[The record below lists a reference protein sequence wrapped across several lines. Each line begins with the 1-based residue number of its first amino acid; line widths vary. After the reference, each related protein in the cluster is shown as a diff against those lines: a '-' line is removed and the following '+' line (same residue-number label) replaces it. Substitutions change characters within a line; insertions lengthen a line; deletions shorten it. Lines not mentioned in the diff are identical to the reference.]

1 MKRFHLA
8 RGAPA
13 EETLPP
19 DVVELL
25 RRVREMTPHADLD
38 LIRQAYLFAQEAHA
52 GQTRASGEPYVSHS
66 VAVASVLMGLR
77 LDTPTIAA
85 ALLHD
90 VPEDTPRTMDEIRDQ
105 FGPEIAGL
113 VDGVTKLGRIEWKS
127 REERQAENLR
137 KMFLAMA
144 SDIRIILI
152 KLADRV
158 HNMRTIEYLPDWK
171 QKRTAQETLEIYAP
185 LTERLGIGSIKR
197 ELEDLAFRVL
207 EAEAYREIAG
217 QIERSSQEQ
226 DACLARVV
234 ETLHAELNRVG
245 IRIDRSVITARP
257 KHVYS
262 IYQKMQR
269 PKYQGQGVGRVYD
282 RLAVRVVVN
291 DVRECYETL
300 GIVHA
305 LWKPIP
311 GEVDDYIAN
320 PKTSG
325 YQSLHT
331 AVICEGQP
339 LEVQIR
345 TQQMHRIAEHGIA
358 AHWRYKEGG
367 GKVEAGFDQK
377 LSWLRQLLEWHQ
389 EMQDAREFMHSVKID
404 LFQNEV
410 FVFTPK
416 GDVIDLP
423 AGATPVDFA
432 FRIHTD
438 VGYHTTGAKVNGRLV
453 PLSHS
458 LQSGDIVEVVTNKN
472 SAGPSRDWL
481 AFVQTSNARTKIR
494 QWFKRERREENIVRG
509 KDLLEKELRR
519 GGGVVALMKPERL
532 REVAARFGLPNEEE
546 LLAALG
552 NGDVSLLQVVQALR
566 GEPAAEEEAPAQPA
580 TRPAPSTARGIR
592 VRGVD
597 NVLMRFGRCCSPL
610 PGDRVV
616 GYITQGR
623 GVSIHRADCPNIQFL
638 RGHPERLL
646 EVEWEPS
653 PDGTYQVEIEVEAL
667 DRVGLL
673 KDILAA
679 ITEAKTNMV
688 SVNARVRKDK
698 VAIVNVVADIRNVTQ
713 LTAVM
718 RTGRASLMDCVRR
731 VTGRSVGGLTAP
743 PRFSAT
749 SQRVARRDGSTYRVP
764 GPVNLSM
771 SA

>member
-1 MKRFHLA
+1 
-8 RGAPA
+8 
-13 EETLPP
+13 
-19 DVVELL
+19 
-25 RRVREMTPHADLD
+25 
-38 LIRQAYLFAQEAHA
+38 
-52 GQTRASGEPYVSHS
+52 
-66 VAVASVLMGLR
+66 
-77 LDTPTIAA
+77 
-85 ALLHD
+85 
-90 VPEDTPRTMDEIRDQ
+90 
-105 FGPEIAGL
+105 
-113 VDGVTKLGRIEWKS
+113 
-127 REERQAENLR
+127 
-137 KMFLAMA
+137 MFLAMA

-158 HNMRTIEYLPDWK
+158 HNMRTIGFLPEWK
-171 QKRTAQETLEIYAP
+171 QKRTAGETLEIYAP

-207 EAEAYREIAG
+207 DPEASHEIAD

-226 DACLARVV
+226 EALLARVV
-234 ETLHAELNRVG
+234 DTLSQEMSRAG
-245 IRIDRSVITARP
+245 IRVDRANITSRP

-269 PKYQGQGVGRVYD
+269 PKYQGQGVGRIYD
-282 RLAVRVVVN
+282 RLAVRVLVN

-300 GIVHA
+300 GIAHS

-339 LEVQIR
+339 LEIQIR
-345 TQQMHRIAEHGIA
+345 TSQMHRAAEHGIA

-367 GKVEAGFDQK
+367 AKVEEGFEQK

-438 VGYHTTGAKVNGRLV
+438 VGYRTAGAKVNGRLV
-453 PLSHS
+453 PLSHP
-458 LQSGDIVEVVTNKN
+458 LQSGDIVEIVTGKQ

-509 KDLLEKELRR
+509 KELLEKELRR
-519 GGGVVALMKPERL
+519 GGGAAALKKPERL
-532 REVAARFGLPNEEE
+532 QEVASRFGLPNEEE
-546 LLAALG
+546 LFAALG

-566 GEPAAEEEAPAQPA
+566 GHPEPVEEEKAP
-580 TRPAPSTARGIR
+580 PAPSAPPSEPKATGIR
-592 VRGVD
+592 VRGVE

-610 PGDRVV
+610 PGDRVI

-623 GVSIHRADCPNIQFL
+623 GVSIHRADCPNVQFL
-638 RGHPERLL
+638 RAHSERVI
-646 EVEWEPS
+646 EVEWEPAA
-653 PDGTYQVEIEVEAL
+653 DGVYQVEIEVEAI

-679 ITEAKTNMV
+679 IAETKTNVV

-698 VAIVNVVADIRNVTQ
+698 VGLVNIVLDIRNVTQ
-713 LTAVM
+713 LTGVM
-718 RTGRASLMDCVRR
+718 
-731 VTGRSVGGLTAP
+731 
-743 PRFSAT
+743 
-749 SQRVARRDGSTYRVP
+749 QRVGQLKEVYSVERVVP
-764 GPVNLSM
+764 H
-771 SA
+771 

>member
-8 RGAPA
+8 WGGPA

-19 DVVELL
+19 DAAGLL
-25 RRVREMTPHADLD
+25 RRVREVTPHADLD
-38 LIRQAYLFAQEAHA
+38 LIRRAYLFAQEAHA

-66 VAVASVLMGLR
+66 VAVAQVLVGLR

-90 VPEDTPRTMDEIRDQ
+90 VPEDTPHTIEEIREK

-113 VDGVTKLGRIEWKS
+113 VDGVTKLGRIQWKS

-158 HNMRTIEYLPDWK
+158 HNMRTIEHLPEWK
-171 QKRTAQETLEIYAP
+171 RKRTAQETLEIYAP
-185 LTERLGIGSIKR
+185 LTERLGIGSIKQ
-197 ELEDLAFRVL
+197 ELEDLSFRVL
-207 EAEAYREIAG
+207 EPDAYQEIAS
-217 QIERSSQEQ
+217 QIERTSQEQ
-226 DACLARVV
+226 NAVLGRVV
-234 ETLHAELNRVG
+234 ETLHGELNRGG
-245 IRIDRSVITARP
+245 IRIDRSAITARP

-291 DVRECYETL
+291 DVRECYEAL
-300 GIVHA
+300 GAVHA

-331 AVICEGQP
+331 AVLCEGQP

-345 TQQMHRIAEHGIA
+345 TQEMHRVAEHGIA

-367 GKVEAGFDQK
+367 GKVEAGLDQK
-377 LSWLRQLLEWHQ
+377 LSWLRQLIEWHQ
-389 EMQDAREFMHSVKID
+389 EMHDAREFMHSVKID

-438 VGYHTTGAKVNGRLV
+438 VGYHTTGGKVNGRLV
-453 PLSHS
+453 PLSHP
-458 LQSGDIVEVVTNKN
+458 LQSGDIVEVITNKN

-494 QWFKRERREENIVRG
+494 QWFKRERRDENIIRG
-509 KDLLEKELRR
+509 RDLLEKELRR

-532 REVAARFGLPNEEE
+532 REVAARFGLPDDEE

-566 GEPAAEEEAPAQPA
+566 GAPVVEDEEEAPPA
-580 TRPAPSTARGIR
+580 TAARPAPSTAHGVR

-616 GYITQGR
+616 GYVTQGR
-623 GVSIHRADCPNIQFL
+623 GVSIHRADCPNSQFL
-638 RGHPERLL
+638 RAHPERLL
-646 EVEWEPS
+646 EVEWEAS
-653 PDGTYQVEIEVEAL
+653 PDGTYQVALEVEAQ
-667 DRVGLL
+667 DRIGLL
-673 KDILAA
+673 KDLMAA
-679 ITEAKTNMV
+679 ISETKTNMV

-698 VAIVNVVADIRNVTQ
+698 VVVINVVADIRNVTQ

-718 RTGRASLMDCVRR
+718 QRIGQLKDVFSVER
-731 VTGRSVGGLTAP
+731 V
-743 PRFSAT
+743 
-749 SQRVARRDGSTYRVP
+749 VP
-764 GPVNLSM
+764 H
-771 SA
+771 

>member
-8 RGAPA
+8 RGGA
-13 EETLPP
+13 EEALPP
-19 DVVELL
+19 EGAELL
-25 RRVREMTPHADLD
+25 RQVREAMPHADLD
-38 LIRQAYLFAQEAHA
+38 LLRRAYLFAQEAHA
-52 GQTRASGEPYVSHS
+52 GQTRASGEPYIGHS
-66 VAVASVLMGLR
+66 LAVASILVALR

-90 VPEDTPRTMDEIRDQ
+90 VSEDTPHTLDEIREK

-185 LTERLGIGSIKR
+185 LTERLGIGSVKR
-197 ELEDLAFRVL
+197 ELEDRAFRVL
-207 EAEAYREIAG
+207 EPEAYREIAG

-226 DACLARVV
+226 EALLVRII
-234 ETLHAELNRVG
+234 ETLHRELNRAG
-245 IRIDRSVITARP
+245 IRVDRTAITGRP

-269 PKYQGQGVGRVYD
+269 PKYQGQGLGRVYD

-291 DVRECYETL
+291 DVRECYEAL

-345 TQQMHRIAEHGIA
+345 THEMHRIAEHGIA

-367 GKVEAGFDQK
+367 GRLEPGFEQK

-389 EMQDAREFMHSVKID
+389 EMHDAREFMHSVKLD

-438 VGYHTTGAKVNGRLV
+438 VGYRTTGAKVNGRLV
-453 PLSHS
+453 PLSHR
-458 LQSGDIVEVVTNKN
+458 LQSGDIVEVVTAKQG
-472 SAGPSRDWL
+472 AGPSRDWL

-494 QWFKRERREENIVRG
+494 QWFKHERRDENIVRG

-519 GGGVVALMKPERL
+519 GGGGVSLQKPERL
-532 REVAARFGLPNEEE
+532 REVAARFGLPNEDE

-566 GEPAAEEEAPAQPA
+566 GEPAVEEEEAPPQPPA
-580 TRPAPSTARGIR
+580 KPAPSTARGIR

-623 GVSIHRADCPNIQFL
+623 GVSIHRVDCPNIQFL
-638 RGHPERLL
+638 RAHPERVI
-646 EVEWEPS
+646 EVEWDAS

-673 KDILAA
+673 KDILSA
-679 ITEAKTNMV
+679 ITETRTNVV

-698 VAIVNVVADIRNVTQ
+698 VGIVNIVVDIRNVTQ
-713 LTAVM
+713 LTGVM
-718 RTGRASLMDCVRR
+718 HRIGQVKDVYSVER
-731 VTGRSVGGLTAP
+731 V
-743 PRFSAT
+743 
-749 SQRVARRDGSTYRVP
+749 VP
-764 GPVNLSM
+764 H
-771 SA
+771 

>member
-1 MKRFHLA
+1 MALRRFHLS
-8 RGAPA
+8 RGSG
-13 EETLPP
+13 EEGLPP
-19 DVVELL
+19 DAAELL
-25 RRVREMTPHADLD
+25 ARVRELTPHVDLD
-38 LIRQAYLFAQEAHA
+38 LIRRAYLFAREAHA
-52 GQTRASGEPYVSHS
+52 DQTRASGEPYISHS
-66 VAVASVLMGLR
+66 VAVAMILAELR
-77 LDTPTIAA
+77 LDAVTIAA

-90 VPEDTPRTMDEIRDQ
+90 VPEDTTHTIEEIRSK
-105 FGPEIAGL
+105 FGSEVAGL

-144 SDIRIILI
+144 NDIRIILI

-158 HNMRTIEYLPDWK
+158 HNMRTIEYLPEWK
-171 QKRTAQETLEIYAP
+171 QKRTAAETLEIYAP

-197 ELEDLAFRVL
+197 ELEDRAFAVL
-207 EAEAYREIAG
+207 EPEASREISS
-217 QIERSSQEQ
+217 QIERSRQDQE
-226 DACLARVV
+226 ALLARVV
-234 ETLHAELNRVG
+234 ETLYHEFNRAG
-245 IRIDRSVITARP
+245 IRIDRGHITGRP

-269 PKYQGQGVGRVYD
+269 PKYQGQGVGRIYD
-282 RLAVRVVVN
+282 RLAIRVVVN

-300 GIVHA
+300 GVAHA

-339 LEVQIR
+339 LEIQIR
-345 TQQMHRIAEHGIA
+345 TAQMHHAAEHGIA

-367 GKVEAGFDQK
+367 RKSDPGFEQK

-389 EMQDAREFMHSVKID
+389 ELRDPREFVHSVKLD

-410 FVFTPK
+410 FVFTPR

-423 AGATPVDFA
+423 AGATPIDFA

-438 VGYHTTGAKVNGRLV
+438 VGYHTVGAKVNGRLV
-453 PLSHS
+453 PLSHR
-458 LQSGDIVEVVTNKN
+458 LQSGDIVEVSTNKN

-481 AFVQTSNARTKIR
+481 AFAQTSNARTKIR
-494 QWFKRERREENIVRG
+494 QWFKRERRDENILRG
-509 KDLLEKELRR
+509 RELLEKELRR
-519 GGGVVALMKPERL
+519 TGSVAAAMKADRL
-532 REVAARFGLPNEEE
+532 REAAVLVGLPDEDE

-552 NGDVSLLQVVQALR
+552 NGDVSLLQIVQSLR
-566 GEPAAEEEAPAQPA
+566 GQPAAEEAPPAAPAAPA
-580 TRPAPSTARGIR
+580 PPSTARGVR

-610 PGDRVV
+610 PGDRVL
-616 GYITQGR
+616 GYITRGR

-638 RGHPERLL
+638 RTQPERLV
-646 EVEWEPS
+646 EVEWEAS
-653 PDGTYQVEIEVEAL
+653 PDGTYHVEIEVEAL

-673 KDILAA
+673 KDILGAV
-679 ITEAKTNMV
+679 TETKTNVV

-698 VAIVNVVADIRNVTQ
+698 VGIVNIVVDIRNVTQ

-718 RTGRASLMDCVRR
+718 QRIGVVPEVYSVER
-731 VTGRSVGGLTAP
+731 V
-743 PRFSAT
+743 
-749 SQRVARRDGSTYRVP
+749 VP
-764 GPVNLSM
+764 H
-771 SA
+771 

>member
-1 MKRFHLA
+1 MALRRFHLA
-8 RGAPA
+8 RAST
-13 EETLPP
+13 EETFPP
-19 DVVELL
+19 DAAALLARVKEL
-25 RRVREMTPHADLD
+25 TPHADQE
-38 LIRQAYLFAQEAHA
+38 LIRRAYLFAREAHA
-52 GQTRASGEPYVSHS
+52 DQTRASGEPYVSHS
-66 VAVASVLMGLR
+66 VAVASILAELR
-77 LDTPTIAA
+77 LDAVTIAA

-90 VPEDTPRTMDEIRDQ
+90 VPEDTARTIEEVRSK
-105 FGPEIAGL
+105 FGPEVAGL

-144 SDIRIILI
+144 NDIRIILI

-158 HNMRTIEYLPDWK
+158 HNLRTIEYLPEWK
-171 QKRTAQETLEIYAP
+171 QKRTAAETLEIYAP

-197 ELEDLAFRVL
+197 ELEDRAFAVL
-207 EAEAYREIAG
+207 EPEASREISG
-217 QIERSSQEQ
+217 QIERSRQEQ
-226 DACLARVV
+226 EALLAQVV
-234 ETLHAELNRVG
+234 QTLHHELHRAG
-245 IRIDRSVITARP
+245 IRADRGQITGRP

-269 PKYQGQGVGRVYD
+269 PKYQGQGVGRIYD
-282 RLAVRVVVN
+282 RLGIRVVVN

-300 GIVHA
+300 GVVHA

-339 LEVQIR
+339 LEIQIR
-345 TQQMHRIAEHGIA
+345 TVQMHHAAEHGIA

-367 GKVEAGFDQK
+367 RKSDPGFEQK

-389 EMQDAREFMHSVKID
+389 ELHDPREFVHSVKLD

-410 FVFTPK
+410 FVFTPR

-438 VGYHTTGAKVNGRLV
+438 VGYHTVGAKVNGRLV
-453 PLSHS
+453 PLGHR
-458 LQSGDIVEVVTNKN
+458 LQSGDIVEVTTNKN

-494 QWFKRERREENIVRG
+494 QWFKRERRDENILRG
-509 KDLLEKELRR
+509 KEVLEKELRR
-519 GGGVVALMKPERL
+519 TGS
-532 REVAARFGLPNEEE
+532 VAAAMKADRVREAAALFGLPDEDE
-546 LLAALG
+546 LFAALG
-552 NGDVSLLQVVQALR
+552 NGDVSLLQVVQSLR
-566 GEPAAEEEAPAQPA
+566 GRPAVEEAAPAAPVPAP
-580 TRPAPSTARGIR
+580 PSTAAHGVR
-592 VRGVD
+592 VLGVD

-610 PGDRVV
+610 PGDRVL
-616 GYITQGR
+616 GYITRGR

-638 RGHPERLL
+638 RNQPERLV
-646 EVEWEPS
+646 EVEWEAS
-653 PDGTYQVEIEVEAL
+653 PDGTYRVEIEVEAL

-673 KDILAA
+673 KDILGTV
-679 ITEAKTNMV
+679 TETKTNVV

-698 VAIVNVVADIRNVTQ
+698 VGIVNIVVDIRNVTQ

-718 RTGRASLMDCVRR
+718 QRIGQVPEVYNVER
-731 VTGRSVGGLTAP
+731 V
-743 PRFSAT
+743 
-749 SQRVARRDGSTYRVP
+749 VP
-764 GPVNLSM
+764 H
-771 SA
+771 

>member
-1 MKRFHLA
+1 MKRFHLIRGSPEEALPADAAGLVA
-8 RGAPA
+8 R
-13 EETLPP
+13 
-19 DVVELL
+19 VKEL
-25 RRVREMTPHADLD
+25 TPHADLD
-38 LIRQAYLFAQEAHA
+38 LIRRAYLFAREAHA
-52 GQTRASGEPYVSHS
+52 DQTRASGEPYVNHS
-66 VAVASVLMGLR
+66 VAVAGILAEMR
-77 LDTPTIAA
+77 LDAVTVAA

-90 VPEDTPRTMDEIRDQ
+90 VPEDTPRTMEEIRAK
-105 FGPEIAGL
+105 FGPEVAGL

-144 SDIRIILI
+144 NDIRIILI

-158 HNMRTIEYLPDWK
+158 HNLRTIEYLPEWK
-171 QKRTAQETLEIYAP
+171 QKRTAGETLEIYAP

-197 ELEDLAFRVL
+197 ELEDRAFAVLEPDAFR
-207 EAEAYREIAG
+207 EING
-217 QIERSSQEQ
+217 QLERSRQEQ
-226 DACLARVV
+226 ETLLARVV
-234 ETLHAELNRVG
+234 ETLQQELNHAG
-245 IRIDRSVITARP
+245 IRVDRGRIIGRP

-269 PKYQGQGVGRVYD
+269 PKYQGQGVGRICD
-282 RLAVRVVVN
+282 RLAIRVVVN

-300 GIVHA
+300 GVVHSR
-305 LWKPIP
+305 WKPIP

-339 LEVQIR
+339 LEIQIR
-345 TQQMHRIAEHGIA
+345 TLEMQHAAEHGIA

-367 GKVEAGFDQK
+367 KKTDAGFDQK

-389 EMQDAREFMHSVKID
+389 ELQDPREFVHSVKID

-438 VGYHTTGAKVNGRLV
+438 IGYHTVGAKVNGRLV
-453 PLSHS
+453 PLGHA
-458 LQSGDIVEVVTNKN
+458 LQSGDIVEISTSKN

-481 AFVQTSNARTKIR
+481 GFVRTSNARTKIR
-494 QWFKRERREENIVRG
+494 QWYKQERREENIVRG

-519 GGGVVALMKPERL
+519 TGSVAAAMKSERL
-532 REVAARFGLPNEEE
+532 REAATQFGLPDEEE

-552 NGDVSLLQVVQALR
+552 NGDVSLLQVVQSLR
-566 GEPAAEEEAPAQPA
+566 GAPPEDAPPAEPPAPD
-580 TRPAPSTARGIR
+580 RPAPAAKVHGIR

-597 NVLMRFGRCCSPL
+597 NVLMQFGRCCSPL
-610 PGDRVV
+610 PGDRVL
-616 GYITQGR
+616 GYITRGR
-623 GVSIHRADCPNIQFL
+623 GVTIHRADCPNIQFL
-638 RGHPERLL
+638 RAQSERLV
-646 EVEWEPS
+646 EVEWDAAQ
-653 PDGTYQVEIEVEAL
+653 DGVYQVEIEVEAL

-679 ITEAKTNMV
+679 VTEIRTNVV

-698 VAIVNVVADIRNVTQ
+698 VGIVNIVVDIRNVTQ

-718 RTGRASLMDCVRR
+718 QRIGQLPEVHSVER
-731 VTGRSVGGLTAP
+731 V
-743 PRFSAT
+743 
-749 SQRVARRDGSTYRVP
+749 VP
-764 GPVNLSM
+764 H
-771 SA
+771 

>member
-8 RGAPA
+8 RGGPA
-13 EETLPP
+13 EETPP
-19 DVVELL
+19 PEAAELL

-38 LIRQAYLFAQEAHA
+38 LIRRAYLFAAEAHQ

-66 VAVASVLMGLR
+66 VAVASVLVGLR
-77 LDTPTIAA
+77 LDAPTIAA

-90 VPEDTPRTMDEIRDQ
+90 VAEDTSHTMDEVREK

-113 VDGVTKLGRIEWKS
+113 VDGVTKLGRIQWKS

-158 HNMRTIEYLPDWK
+158 HNMRTLEYLPEWK

-185 LTERLGIGSIKR
+185 LTDRLGIGSIKR
-197 ELEDLAFRVL
+197 ELEDLAFRAL
-207 EAEAYREIAG
+207 EPEASRDIAG

-226 DACLARVV
+226 EALLGRVV
-234 ETLHAELNRVG
+234 ETLHAELNRTG
-245 IRIDRSVITARP
+245 IRVDRSAITGRP

-331 AVICEGQP
+331 AVIYEGQP

-345 TQQMHRIAEHGIA
+345 TQQMHRIAENGIA

-389 EMQDAREFMHSVKID
+389 EMHDAREFMHSVKLD

-423 AGATPVDFA
+423 AGATPIDFA

-453 PLSHS
+453 PLSHP

-481 AFVQTSNARTKIR
+481 AFVQTSNARTKVR
-494 QWFKRERREENIVRG
+494 QWFKHERRDENIVRG
-509 KDLLEKELRR
+509 RELLEKELRR
-519 GGGVVALMKPERL
+519 GGGVVAFMKPERL
-532 REVAARFGLPNEEE
+532 REAALQFGLPDDEE

-566 GEPAAEEEAPAQPA
+566 GEPAVEDAPPVP
-580 TRPAPSTARGIR
+580 TRPVSQPPDPSAARGVR
-592 VRGVD
+592 VRGVE

-616 GYITQGR
+616 GYTTQGR

-638 RGHPERLL
+638 RAHPERLL

-653 PDGTYQVEIEVEAL
+653 PDGTYQVAIEVEAL
-667 DRVGLL
+667 DRIGLL
-673 KDILAA
+673 KDIVAV
-679 ITEAKTNMV
+679 ISETKTNMV

-698 VAIVNVVADIRNVTQ
+698 VVVINIVADIRNVTQ
-713 LTAVM
+713 LTAVTQ
-718 RTGRASLMDCVRR
+718 RIGRLKEVYSVER
-731 VTGRSVGGLTAP
+731 V
-743 PRFSAT
+743 
-749 SQRVARRDGSTYRVP
+749 VP
-764 GPVNLSM
+764 H
-771 SA
+771 

>member
-1 MKRFHLA
+1 MALRRFHLS
-8 RGAPA
+8 RGSG
-13 EETLPP
+13 EEGLPP
-19 DVVELL
+19 DAAELL
-25 RRVREMTPHADLD
+25 ARVRELTPHVDLD
-38 LIRQAYLFAQEAHA
+38 LIRRAYLFAREAHA
-52 GQTRASGEPYVSHS
+52 DQTRASGEPYISHS
-66 VAVASVLMGLR
+66 VAVAMILAELR
-77 LDTPTIAA
+77 LDAVTIAA

-90 VPEDTPRTMDEIRDQ
+90 VPEDTTHTIEEIRSK
-105 FGPEIAGL
+105 FGSEVAGL

-144 SDIRIILI
+144 NDIRIILI

-158 HNMRTIEYLPDWK
+158 HNMRTIEYLPEWK
-171 QKRTAQETLEIYAP
+171 QKRTAAETLEIYAP

-197 ELEDLAFRVL
+197 ELEDRAFAVL
-207 EAEAYREIAG
+207 EPEASREISS
-217 QIERSSQEQ
+217 QIERSRQDQE
-226 DACLARVV
+226 ALLARVV
-234 ETLHAELNRVG
+234 ETLYHEFNRAG
-245 IRIDRSVITARP
+245 IRIDRGHISGRP

-269 PKYQGQGVGRVYD
+269 PKYQGQGVGRIYD
-282 RLAVRVVVN
+282 RLAIRVVVN

-300 GIVHA
+300 GVAHA

-339 LEVQIR
+339 LEIQIR
-345 TQQMHRIAEHGIA
+345 TAQMHHAAEHGIA

-367 GKVEAGFDQK
+367 RKSDPGFEQK

-389 EMQDAREFMHSVKID
+389 ELRDPREFVHSVKLD

-410 FVFTPK
+410 FVFTPR

-423 AGATPVDFA
+423 AGATPIDFA

-438 VGYHTTGAKVNGRLV
+438 VGYHTVGAKVNGRLV
-453 PLSHS
+453 PLSHR
-458 LQSGDIVEVVTNKN
+458 LQSGDIVEVSTNKN

-481 AFVQTSNARTKIR
+481 AFAQTSNARTKIR
-494 QWFKRERREENIVRG
+494 QWFKRERRDENILRG
-509 KDLLEKELRR
+509 RELLEKELRR
-519 GGGVVALMKPERL
+519 TGSVAAAMKADRL
-532 REVAARFGLPNEEE
+532 REAAVLVGLPDEDE

-552 NGDVSLLQVVQALR
+552 NGDVSLLQIVQSLR
-566 GEPAAEEEAPAQPA
+566 GQPAAEEAPPAAPAA
-580 TRPAPSTARGIR
+580 TAPPSTARGVR

-610 PGDRVV
+610 PGDRVL
-616 GYITQGR
+616 GYITRGR

-638 RGHPERLL
+638 RTQPERLV
-646 EVEWEPS
+646 EVEWEAS
-653 PDGTYQVEIEVEAL
+653 PDGTYHVEIEVEAL

-673 KDILAA
+673 KDILGAV
-679 ITEAKTNMV
+679 TETKTNVV

-698 VAIVNVVADIRNVTQ
+698 VGVVNIVVDIRNVTQ

-718 RTGRASLMDCVRR
+718 QRIGVVPEVYSVER
-731 VTGRSVGGLTAP
+731 V
-743 PRFSAT
+743 
-749 SQRVARRDGSTYRVP
+749 VP
-764 GPVNLSM
+764 H
-771 SA
+771 

>member
-1 MKRFHLA
+1 MADEGTRPKTGMVTEVMKRFHLA
-8 RGAPA
+8 RGAA
-13 EETLPP
+13 EEHLLP
-19 DVVELL
+19 DAVDLL
-25 RRVREMTPHADLD
+25 RRVRETMPHADLD
-38 LIRQAYLFAQEAHA
+38 LLRRAYLFAQEAHA
-52 GQTRASGEPYVSHS
+52 SQTRASGEPYVSHS
-66 VAVASVLMGLR
+66 VAVASILVGLR

-90 VPEDTPRTMDEIRDQ
+90 VPEDTPHSIDEIREK

-158 HNMRTIEYLPDWK
+158 HNMRTIEFLPEWK

-197 ELEDLAFRVL
+197 ELEDRAFRLL
-207 EAEAYREIAG
+207 EPEAYREIAG

-226 DACLARVV
+226 EALLGRVID
-234 ETLHAELNRVG
+234 TLHRELNRAG
-245 IRIDRSVITARP
+245 IRVDRAGVTGRP

-300 GIVHA
+300 GIVHS

-331 AVICEGQP
+331 AVLCEGQP

-345 TQQMHRIAEHGIA
+345 THEMHRVAEHGIA

-367 GKVEAGFDQK
+367 AKTEPGFEQK

-389 EMQDAREFMHSVKID
+389 EMQDAREFMHSVKLD

-438 VGYHTTGAKVNGRLV
+438 VGYHTTGARVNGRLV
-453 PLSHS
+453 PLSYR
-458 LQSGDIVEVVTNKN
+458 LQSGDIVEVLTHK
-472 SAGPSRDWL
+472 SSGGPSRDWL
-481 AFVQTSNARTKIR
+481 GFVQTSNARTKIR
-494 QWFKRERREENIVRG
+494 QWFKRERRDENIVRG
-509 KDLLEKELRR
+509 RELLEKELRR
-519 GGGVVALMKPERL
+519 SGPVAAAMKPERL
-532 REVAARFGLPNEEE
+532 RDVAGRFGLPNEEE
-546 LLAALG
+546 LYAALG
-552 NGDVSLLQVVQALR
+552 NGDVSLLHVVQALR
-566 GEPAAEEEAPAQPA
+566 GEPASEEEEAPAQPPA
-580 TRPAPSTARGIR
+580 KPAPSAAHGIR

-610 PGDRVV
+610 PGDRVI

-638 RGHPERLL
+638 RANPERLI
-646 EVEWEPS
+646 EVEWDAS
-653 PDGTYQVEIEVEAL
+653 ADGTYQVEIEVEAL

-673 KDILAA
+673 KDILSA
-679 ITEAKTNMV
+679 ITETKTNVV

-698 VAIVNVVADIRNVTQ
+698 VGIVNIVVDIRNVTQ
-713 LTAVM
+713 LAGVM
-718 RTGRASLMDCVRR
+718 HRIGQVKEVYSVER
-731 VTGRSVGGLTAP
+731 V
-743 PRFSAT
+743 
-749 SQRVARRDGSTYRVP
+749 VP
-764 GPVNLSM
+764 H
-771 SA
+771 

>member
-1 MKRFHLA
+1 MKRFLLPW
-8 RGAPA
+8 GSA

-19 DVVELL
+19 DAEDLL
-25 RRVREMTPHADLD
+25 RRVRETMPQADREV
-38 LIRQAYLFAQEAHA
+38 IRRAYLYAREAHA
-52 GQTRASGEPYVSHS
+52 GQTRASGDPYLSHS
-66 VAVASVLMGLR
+66 VAVASILVGFR
-77 LDTPTIAA
+77 IDAATIAA

-90 VPEDTPRTMDEIRDQ
+90 VPEDTLHTVEEIQ
-105 FGPEIAGL
+105 EVFGPEVAAL
-113 VDGVTKLGRIEWKS
+113 VDGVTKLGLIEWKS

-137 KMFLAMA
+137 KMLLAMA

-158 HNMRTIEYLPDWK
+158 HNMRTIEFLPEAK
-171 QKRTAQETLEIYAP
+171 QKRTARETLEIYAP
-185 LTERLGIGSIKR
+185 LSERLGIGSISR
-197 ELEDLAFRVL
+197 ELEDLAFKLL
-207 EAEAYREIAG
+207 EPDAFAEMAG
-217 QIERSSQEQ
+217 EIERASQEKVVV
-226 DACLARVV
+226 LATVID
-234 ETLHAELNRVG
+234 TLHRELSRAG
-245 IRIDRSVITARP
+245 IRVDRAQITGRP

-269 PKYQGQGVGRVYD
+269 PKYQGQGVGRIYD
-282 RLAVRVVVN
+282 RLAVRVIVN
-291 DVRECYETL
+291 DVRECYEGL

-339 LEVQIR
+339 LEIQIR
-345 TQQMHRIAEHGIA
+345 TLEMHRAAEYGIA

-367 GKVEAGFDQK
+367 GRAEGTFEQK
-377 LSWLRQLLEWHQ
+377 LAWLRQLLEWHQ

-453 PLSHS
+453 PLSHR
-458 LQSGDIVEVVTNKN
+458 LQSGDIVEVTTSKS

-509 KDLLEKELRR
+509 RELLEKELRR
-519 GGGVVALMKPERL
+519 GGMTALAKPDRL
-532 REVAARFGLPNEEE
+532 REVAARFGLPDEEE

-552 NGDVSLLQVVQALR
+552 NGDVSLLQVVQGLR
-566 GEPAAEEEAPAQPA
+566 GEPAAEAAEDVPPPPAAAPSEAPA
-580 TRPAPSTARGIR
+580 ARGIR

-638 RGHPERLL
+638 RAHSERLID
-646 EVEWEPS
+646 VEWEAS
-653 PDGTYQVEIEVEAL
+653 ADGTYQVGIEVEAL

-679 ITEAKTNMV
+679 IAETKTNVV

-698 VAIVNVVADIRNVTQ
+698 VGIINLVVDIRNVTQ

-718 RTGRASLMDCVRR
+718 QRIGQVKEVHSVER
-731 VTGRSVGGLTAP
+731 V
-743 PRFSAT
+743 
-749 SQRVARRDGSTYRVP
+749 VP
-764 GPVNLSM
+764 H
-771 SA
+771 

>member
-1 MKRFHLA
+1 MKRFHLI
-8 RGAPA
+8 RGTP

-19 DVVELL
+19 DAAGLVARVKEL
-25 RRVREMTPHADLD
+25 TPHTDLD
-38 LIRQAYLFAQEAHA
+38 LIRRAYLFAREAHVD
-52 GQTRASGEPYVSHS
+52 QTRASGEPYVNHS
-66 VAVASVLMGLR
+66 VAVAGILAEMR
-77 LDTPTIAA
+77 LDAVTVAA

-90 VPEDTPRTMDEIRDQ
+90 VPEDTPRTMEEIRAK
-105 FGPEIAGL
+105 FGPEVAGL

-144 SDIRIILI
+144 NDIRIILI

-158 HNMRTIEYLPDWK
+158 HNLRTIEYLPEWK
-171 QKRTAQETLEIYAP
+171 QKRTAGETLEIYAP

-197 ELEDLAFRVL
+197 ELEDRAFAVLEPDAFR
-207 EAEAYREIAG
+207 EISG
-217 QIERSSQEQ
+217 QLERSRQEQ
-226 DACLARVV
+226 ETLLARVV
-234 ETLHAELNRVG
+234 EALQQELNHAG
-245 IRIDRSVITARP
+245 IRVDRGRIIGRP

-269 PKYQGQGVGRVYD
+269 PKYQGQGVGRIYD
-282 RLAVRVVVN
+282 RLAIRVVVN

-300 GIVHA
+300 GVVHSR
-305 LWKPIP
+305 WKPIP

-339 LEVQIR
+339 LEIQIR
-345 TQQMHRIAEHGIA
+345 TLEMHQAAEHGIA

-367 GKVEAGFDQK
+367 KKSDAGFDQK

-389 EMQDAREFMHSVKID
+389 ELQDPREFVHSVKID

-438 VGYHTTGAKVNGRLV
+438 IGYHTVGAKVNGRLV
-453 PLSHS
+453 PLGHA
-458 LQSGDIVEVVTNKN
+458 LQSGDIVEIATSKN

-481 AFVQTSNARTKIR
+481 GFVRTSNARTKIR
-494 QWFKRERREENIVRG
+494 QWYKQERREENILRG

-519 GGGVVALMKPERL
+519 TGSVAAAMKSERL
-532 REVAARFGLPNEEE
+532 REAATQFGLPDEEE

-552 NGDVSLLQVVQALR
+552 NGDVSLLQVVQSVR
-566 GEPAAEEEAPAQPA
+566 GAPQEEAPPA
-580 TRPAPSTARGIR
+580 EPPAADRPAPAAKVHGIR

-597 NVLMRFGRCCSPL
+597 NVLMQFGRCCSAL
-610 PGDRVV
+610 PGDRVL
-616 GYITQGR
+616 GYITRGR
-623 GVSIHRADCPNIQFL
+623 GVTIHRADCPNIQFL
-638 RGHPERLL
+638 RAQSERLV
-646 EVEWEPS
+646 EVEWDAAQ
-653 PDGTYQVEIEVEAL
+653 DGVYQVEIEVEAL

-679 ITEAKTNMV
+679 VTEIRTNVV

-698 VAIVNVVADIRNVTQ
+698 VGIVNIVVDIRNVTQ

-718 RTGRASLMDCVRR
+718 QRIGQLPEVHSVER
-731 VTGRSVGGLTAP
+731 V
-743 PRFSAT
+743 
-749 SQRVARRDGSTYRVP
+749 VP
-764 GPVNLSM
+764 H
-771 SA
+771 

>member
-1 MKRFHLA
+1 MKRFHLTWG
-8 RGAPA
+8 GAA
-13 EETLPP
+13 EDTLPP
-19 DVVELL
+19 DAAELM
-25 RRVREMTPHADLD
+25 RRVRETTPHADLD
-38 LIRQAYLFAQEAHA
+38 LIRQAYTFAQEAHA

-66 VAVASVLMGLR
+66 VAVASILVGLR

-90 VPEDTPRTMDEIRDQ
+90 VPEDTPRTIDDVHAK
-105 FGPEIAGL
+105 FGPEIAAL
-113 VDGVTKLGRIEWKS
+113 VEGVTKLGRIEWKS

-158 HNMRTIEYLPDWK
+158 HNMRTLEFLPDWK

-197 ELEDLAFRVL
+197 ELEDLAFRTL
-207 EAEAYREIAG
+207 EPDAYREIGG

-226 DACLARVV
+226 EALLARVI
-234 ETLHAELNRVG
+234 ETLQGELNGAG
-245 IRIDRSVITARP
+245 IRVDRTGITGRP

-291 DVRECYETL
+291 DVRECYEAL

-311 GEVDDYIAN
+311 QEVDDYIAN

-345 TQQMHRIAEHGIA
+345 TQQMHRVAENGIA

-389 EMQDAREFMHSVKID
+389 EMADPREFMHSVKID

-453 PLSHS
+453 PLSHKM
-458 LQSGDIVEVVTNKN
+458 QSGDIIEIVTNKN

-494 QWFKRERREENIVRG
+494 QWFKRERRDENIVRG
-509 KDLLEKELRR
+509 RELLEKELRR
-519 GGGVVALMKPERL
+519 GGGVIALMRPERQ
-532 REVAARFGLPNEEE
+532 REVAGRFGLPNEEE

-566 GEPAAEEEAPAQPA
+566 GGPVPTEEVEAPPQPAAK
-580 TRPAPSTARGIR
+580 PAPSAARGVR

-616 GYITQGR
+616 GYTTQGR

-638 RGHPERLL
+638 RAHPERLL
-646 EVEWEPS
+646 EVEWEAS
-653 PDGTYQVEIEVEAL
+653 PDGTYLVEIEVEAL

-673 KDILAA
+673 KDILSAV
-679 ITEAKTNMV
+679 TETKINVV

-698 VAIVNVVADIRNVTQ
+698 VGIVNIVVDIRNVTQ

-718 RTGRASLMDCVRR
+718 QRIGQLKEVYSVER
-731 VTGRSVGGLTAP
+731 V
-743 PRFSAT
+743 
-749 SQRVARRDGSTYRVP
+749 VP
-764 GPVNLSM
+764 H
-771 SA
+771 

>member
-8 RGAPA
+8 WGGPA
-13 EETLPP
+13 EEALPP
-19 DVVELL
+19 DAEELL
-25 RRVREMTPHADLD
+25 RRVREATPHADLD
-38 LIRQAYLFAQEAHA
+38 LIRRAFLFAQEAHA

-66 VAVASVLMGLR
+66 VAVATVLAGLR
-77 LDTPTIAA
+77 LDAPTIAA

-90 VPEDTPRTMDEIRDQ
+90 VPEDTSHTIDEIREK
-105 FGPEIAGL
+105 FGTEIAGL
-113 VDGVTKLGRIEWKS
+113 VDGVTKLGRIQLKS

-158 HNMRTIEYLPDWK
+158 HNMRTIEFLPEWK

-197 ELEDLAFRVL
+197 EFEDLSFRVL
-207 EAEAYREIAG
+207 EPEAYGEIAG
-217 QIERSSQEQ
+217 EIERSSQEQ
-226 DACLARVV
+226 DAVLARVV
-234 ETLHAELNRVG
+234 DTLHAELNRAG
-245 IRIDRSVITARP
+245 IRIDRAAITTRP

-305 LWKPIP
+305 LLKPIP

-345 TQQMHRIAEHGIA
+345 TPQMHRVAEHGIA

-389 EMQDAREFMHSVKID
+389 EMRDAKEFMHSVKID

-453 PLSHS
+453 PLSHPM
-458 LQSGDIVEVVTNKN
+458 QSGDIVEVVTNKN

-481 AFVQTSNARTKIR
+481 AFVQTSNARTKIK
-494 QWFKRERREENIVRG
+494 QWFKHERRDENIVRG
-509 KDLLEKELRR
+509 KELLEKELRR
-519 GGGVVALMKPERL
+519 GGGVAAFMKPDRL
-532 REVAARFGLPNEEE
+532 REVAARFGLPSDEE

-566 GEPAAEEEAPAQPA
+566 GAPAAEEEEAPAPPA
-580 TRPAPSTARGIR
+580 AKPAPSAARGIR

-638 RGHPERLL
+638 RAHPERLL

-667 DRVGLL
+667 DRIGLL
-673 KDILAA
+673 KDIMAV
-679 ITEAKTNMV
+679 ISESKTNMV

-698 VAIVNVVADIRNVTQ
+698 VVVINIVADIRNVTQ
-713 LTAVM
+713 LTAVTQ
-718 RTGRASLMDCVRR
+718 RIGSLKEVYSVER
-731 VTGRSVGGLTAP
+731 V
-743 PRFSAT
+743 
-749 SQRVARRDGSTYRVP
+749 VP
-764 GPVNLSM
+764 H
-771 SA
+771 

>member
-1 MKRFHLA
+1 MADEGTRPKTGMVTEVMKRFHLA
-8 RGAPA
+8 RGAA
-13 EETLPP
+13 EEHLLP
-19 DVVELL
+19 DAVDLL
-25 RRVREMTPHADLD
+25 RRVRETMPHADLD
-38 LIRQAYLFAQEAHA
+38 LLRRAYLFAQEAHA
-52 GQTRASGEPYVSHS
+52 SQTRASGEPYVSHS
-66 VAVASVLMGLR
+66 VAVASILVGLR

-90 VPEDTPRTMDEIRDQ
+90 VPEDTPHSIDEIREK

-158 HNMRTIEYLPDWK
+158 HNMRTIEFLPEWK

-197 ELEDLAFRVL
+197 ELEDRAFRLL
-207 EAEAYREIAG
+207 EPEAYREIAG

-226 DACLARVV
+226 EALLGRVID
-234 ETLHAELNRVG
+234 TLHRELNRAG
-245 IRIDRSVITARP
+245 IRVDRAGVTGRP

-300 GIVHA
+300 GIVHS

-331 AVICEGQP
+331 AVLCEGQP

-345 TQQMHRIAEHGIA
+345 THEMHRVAEHGIA

-367 GKVEAGFDQK
+367 AKAEPGFEQK

-389 EMQDAREFMHSVKID
+389 EMQDAREFMHSVKLD

-438 VGYHTTGAKVNGRLV
+438 VGYHTTGARVNGRLV
-453 PLSHS
+453 PLSYR
-458 LQSGDIVEVVTNKN
+458 LQSGDIVEVLTHK
-472 SAGPSRDWL
+472 SSGGPSRDWL
-481 AFVQTSNARTKIR
+481 GFVQTSNARTKIR
-494 QWFKRERREENIVRG
+494 QWFKRERRDENIVRG
-509 KDLLEKELRR
+509 RELLEKELRR
-519 GGGVVALMKPERL
+519 SGPVAAAMKPERL
-532 REVAARFGLPNEEE
+532 RDVAGRFGLPNEEE
-546 LLAALG
+546 LYAALG
-552 NGDVSLLQVVQALR
+552 NGDVSLLHVVQALR
-566 GEPAAEEEAPAQPA
+566 GEPASEEEEAPAQPPA
-580 TRPAPSTARGIR
+580 KPAPSAAHGIR

-610 PGDRVV
+610 PGDRVI
-616 GYITQGR
+616 GYITQGL

-638 RGHPERLL
+638 RAHPERLI
-646 EVEWEPS
+646 EVEWDAS
-653 PDGTYQVEIEVEAL
+653 ADGTYQVEIEVEAL

-673 KDILAA
+673 KDILSA
-679 ITEAKTNMV
+679 ITETKTNVV

-698 VAIVNVVADIRNVTQ
+698 VGIVNIVVDIRNVTQ
-713 LTAVM
+713 LAGVM
-718 RTGRASLMDCVRR
+718 HRIGQVKEVYSVER
-731 VTGRSVGGLTAP
+731 V
-743 PRFSAT
+743 
-749 SQRVARRDGSTYRVP
+749 VP
-764 GPVNLSM
+764 H
-771 SA
+771 

>member
-1 MKRFHLA
+1 MALRRFHLS
-8 RGAPA
+8 RGSG
-13 EETLPP
+13 EEGLPP
-19 DVVELL
+19 DAAELL
-25 RRVREMTPHADLD
+25 ARVRELTPHVDLD
-38 LIRQAYLFAQEAHA
+38 LIRRAYLFAREAHA
-52 GQTRASGEPYVSHS
+52 DQTRASGEPYISHS
-66 VAVASVLMGLR
+66 VAVAMILAELR
-77 LDTPTIAA
+77 LDAVTIAA

-90 VPEDTPRTMDEIRDQ
+90 VPEDTTHTIEEIRSK
-105 FGPEIAGL
+105 FGSEVAGL

-144 SDIRIILI
+144 NDIRIILI

-158 HNMRTIEYLPDWK
+158 HNMRTIEYLPEWK
-171 QKRTAQETLEIYAP
+171 QKRTAAETLEIYAP

-197 ELEDLAFRVL
+197 ELEDRAFAVL
-207 EAEAYREIAG
+207 EPEASREISG
-217 QIERSSQEQ
+217 QIERSRQDQE
-226 DACLARVV
+226 ALLARVV
-234 ETLHAELNRVG
+234 ETLYHELNRAG
-245 IRIDRSVITARP
+245 IRVDRSQITGRP

-269 PKYQGQGVGRVYD
+269 PKYQGQGVGRIYD
-282 RLAVRVVVN
+282 RLAIRVVVN

-300 GIVHA
+300 GVAHA

-339 LEVQIR
+339 LEIQIR
-345 TQQMHRIAEHGIA
+345 TAQMHHAAEHGIA

-367 GKVEAGFDQK
+367 RKSDPGFEQK

-389 EMQDAREFMHSVKID
+389 ELRDPREFVHSVKLD

-410 FVFTPK
+410 FVFTPR

-423 AGATPVDFA
+423 AGATPIDFA

-438 VGYHTTGAKVNGRLV
+438 VGYHTVGAKVNGRLV
-453 PLSHS
+453 PLSHR
-458 LQSGDIVEVVTNKN
+458 LQSGDIVEVSTNKN

-481 AFVQTSNARTKIR
+481 AFAQTSNARTKIR
-494 QWFKRERREENIVRG
+494 QWFKRERRDENILRG
-509 KDLLEKELRR
+509 REMLENELRR
-519 GGGVVALMKPERL
+519 TGSVAAAMKADRL
-532 REVAARFGLPNEEE
+532 REAAVLVGLPDEDE

-552 NGDVSLLQVVQALR
+552 NGDVSLLQIVQSLR
-566 GEPAAEEEAPAQPA
+566 GQPAAEEVAPAAPA
-580 TRPAPSTARGIR
+580 APPPPSTARGVR

-610 PGDRVV
+610 PGDRVL
-616 GYITQGR
+616 GYITRGR

-638 RGHPERLL
+638 RTQPERLV
-646 EVEWEPS
+646 EVEWEAS
-653 PDGTYQVEIEVEAL
+653 PDGTYHVEIEVEAL

-673 KDILAA
+673 KDILGAV
-679 ITEAKTNMV
+679 TETKTNVV

-698 VAIVNVVADIRNVTQ
+698 VGVVNIVVDIRNVTQ

-718 RTGRASLMDCVRR
+718 QRIGVVPEVYSVER
-731 VTGRSVGGLTAP
+731 V
-743 PRFSAT
+743 
-749 SQRVARRDGSTYRVP
+749 VP
-764 GPVNLSM
+764 H
-771 SA
+771 

>member
-1 MKRFHLA
+1 MSAEQPGGAKAPGPADVVAEAMKRLHLVRA
-8 RGAPA
+8 A
-13 EETLPP
+13 EETLP
-19 DVVELL
+19 DEAEALL
-25 RRVREMTPHADLD
+25 RRVRETIPNADRD
-38 LIRQAYLFAQEAHA
+38 LIRRAYVFARDAHA
-52 GQTRASGEPYVSHS
+52 GQTRASNEPYVHHS
-66 VAVASVLMGLR
+66 VAVADILVGLR
-77 LDTPTIAA
+77 LDSATIAA

-90 VPEDTPRTMDEIRDQ
+90 VPEDTAHSLGEIKER

-113 VDGVTKLGRIEWKS
+113 VDGVTKLGLIEWKT

-144 SDIRIILI
+144 NDIRIILI

-158 HNMRTIEYLPDWK
+158 HNMRTIEYLPEWK
-171 QKRTAQETLEIYAP
+171 QKRTARETLEIYAP
-185 LTERLGIGSIKR
+185 LTERLGIASIKR
-197 ELEDLAFRVL
+197 ELEDRAFRVL
-207 EAEAYREIAG
+207 EPDAYEEIAS
-217 QIERSSQEQ
+217 QLERSSHEQ
-226 DACLARVV
+226 DALLARVV
-234 ETLHAELNRVG
+234 ATLQAEMSRASIRV
-245 IRIDRSVITARP
+245 DRGAITGRP

-269 PKYQGQGVGRVYD
+269 PKYHGQGVERIYD

-291 DVRECYETL
+291 DIPECYQTL

-311 GEVDDYIAN
+311 GEMDDYIAN

-331 AVICEGQP
+331 AVLYEGQP
-339 LEVQIR
+339 LEIQIR

-367 GKVEAGFDQK
+367 GKAEPAFEQK

-389 EMQDAREFMHSVKID
+389 ELQDAREFMHSVKID

-423 AGATPVDFA
+423 AQATPLDFA

-438 VGYHTTGAKVNGRLV
+438 VGYRTTGARVNGRLV
-453 PLSHS
+453 PLSHA
-458 LQSGDIVEVVTNKN
+458 LVSGDIVEIITSKA

-494 QWFKRERREENIVRG
+494 QWFKRERRDENIARG
-509 KDLLEKELRR
+509 KELLEKELRR
-519 GGGVVALMKPERL
+519 AGASSLAKLERL
-532 REVAARFGLPNEEE
+532 REVAARFSLPNEEE
-546 LLAALG
+546 LYAALG
-552 NGDVSLLQVVQALR
+552 NGDVSLLHVVQALR
-566 GEPAAEEEAPAQPA
+566 GEPAVEEEAPP
-580 TRPAPSTARGIR
+580 PPSAPPPPTTARGIR

-610 PGDRVV
+610 PGDRVL
-616 GYITQGR
+616 GYITRGR

-638 RGHPERLL
+638 RSQPERLL
-646 EVEWEPS
+646 EVEWEAS

-667 DRVGLL
+667 DRVGML
-673 KDILAA
+673 KDILGAL
-679 ITEAKTNMV
+679 TETKTNLV

-698 VAIVNVVADIRNVTQ
+698 VAVVNIVADIGNVIQ

-718 RTGRASLMDCVRR
+718 HRIGRVKDVYTVER
-731 VTGRSVGGLTAP
+731 V
-743 PRFSAT
+743 
-749 SQRVARRDGSTYRVP
+749 VP
-764 GPVNLSM
+764 H
-771 SA
+771 

>member
-1 MKRFHLA
+1 MKRFQFI
-8 RGAPA
+8 RGTT

-19 DVVELL
+19 DAAELL
-25 RRVREMTPHADLD
+25 ARVKALTPHADLD
-38 LIRQAYLFAQEAHA
+38 LLRRAYLFAREAHVD
-52 GQTRASGEPYVSHS
+52 QTRASGEPYVSHS
-66 VAVASVLMGLR
+66 VAVAAVLAEMR
-77 LDTPTIAA
+77 LDAVTITA

-90 VPEDTPRTMDEIRDQ
+90 VSEDTPQSIDAIRSK
-105 FGPEIAGL
+105 FGPEVAGL

-144 SDIRIILI
+144 NDIRIILI

-158 HNMRTIEYLPDWK
+158 HNMRTIEYLPEWK
-171 QKRTAQETLEIYAP
+171 QKRTAAETLEIYAP

-197 ELEDLAFRVL
+197 ELEDRAFAVL
-207 EAEAYREIAG
+207 EPDAFREIAG
-217 QIERSSQEQ
+217 ELERASQEKVVV
-226 DACLARVV
+226 LASVV
-234 ETLHAELNRVG
+234 ETLHRELNRVG
-245 IRIDRSVITARP
+245 IRVDRSRITGRP

-269 PKYQGQGVGRVYD
+269 PKYQGQGVGRIYD
-282 RLAVRVVVN
+282 RLAIRVIVN

-300 GIVHA
+300 GVAHS

-339 LEVQIR
+339 LEIQIR
-345 TQQMHRIAEHGIA
+345 TLEMHQAAEHGIA
-358 AHWRYKEGG
+358 AHWRYKEGNR
-367 GKVEAGFDQK
+367 KSDPGFEQK

-389 EMQDAREFMHSVKID
+389 ELQDPREFVHSVKID

-438 VGYHTTGAKVNGRLV
+438 VGYHTIGGKVNGRLV
-453 PLSHS
+453 PLSHP
-458 LQSGDIVEVVTNKN
+458 LQSGDIVEVTTNKN

-481 AFVQTSNARTKIR
+481 AFVRTSNARTKIR
-494 QWFKRERREENIVRG
+494 QWFKRERRDENIVRG
-509 KDLLEKELRR
+509 KELLEKELRR
-519 GGGVVALMKPERL
+519 TGSVAAAMKTERL
-532 REVAARFGLPNEEE
+532 REAAAQVGLPDEDE

-552 NGDVSLLQVVQALR
+552 NGDVSLLQIVQSLR
-566 GEPAAEEEAPAQPA
+566 GEPPHEEAPPVPEGADRPSPA
-580 TRPAPSTARGIR
+580 ATTAHGIR

-610 PGDRVV
+610 PGDRIL
-616 GYITQGR
+616 GYITRGR
-623 GVSIHRADCPNIQFL
+623 GVSIHREDCPNIQFL
-638 RGHPERLL
+638 RGQAERLV

-653 PDGTYQVEIEVEAL
+653 HDGMHQVEIEVEAL

-673 KDILAA
+673 KDILSTV
-679 ITEAKTNMV
+679 TETRTNVV

-698 VAIVNVVADIRNVTQ
+698 VGIVNIVVDIRNITQ

-718 RTGRASLMDCVRR
+718 QRIGQLPEVYSVER
-731 VTGRSVGGLTAP
+731 V
-743 PRFSAT
+743 
-749 SQRVARRDGSTYRVP
+749 VP
-764 GPVNLSM
+764 H
-771 SA
+771 

>member
-1 MKRFHLA
+1 MADEGTRPKTGMVTEVMKRFHLA
-8 RGAPA
+8 RGAA
-13 EETLPP
+13 EEHLLP
-19 DVVELL
+19 DAVDLL
-25 RRVREMTPHADLD
+25 RRVRETMPHADLD
-38 LIRQAYLFAQEAHA
+38 LLRRAYLFAQEAHA
-52 GQTRASGEPYVSHS
+52 SQTRASGEPYVSHS
-66 VAVASVLMGLR
+66 VAVASILVGLR

-90 VPEDTPRTMDEIRDQ
+90 VPEDTPHSIDEIREK

-158 HNMRTIEYLPDWK
+158 HNMRTIEFLPEWK

-197 ELEDLAFRVL
+197 ELEDRAFRLL
-207 EAEAYREIAG
+207 EPEAYREIAG

-226 DACLARVV
+226 EELLGRVV
-234 ETLHAELNRVG
+234 ETLYRELNRAGVRVERAG
-245 IRIDRSVITARP
+245 VTGRP

-300 GIVHA
+300 GIVHS

-331 AVICEGQP
+331 AVLCEGQP

-345 TQQMHRIAEHGIA
+345 THEMHRVAEHGIA

-367 GKVEAGFDQK
+367 AKAEPGFEQK

-389 EMQDAREFMHSVKID
+389 EMQDAREFMHSVKLD

-438 VGYHTTGAKVNGRLV
+438 VGYHTTGARVNGRLV
-453 PLSHS
+453 PLSYR
-458 LQSGDIVEVVTNKN
+458 LQSGDIVEVLTHK
-472 SAGPSRDWL
+472 SSGGPSRDWL
-481 AFVQTSNARTKIR
+481 GFVQTSNARTKIR
-494 QWFKRERREENIVRG
+494 QWFKRERRDENIVRG
-509 KDLLEKELRR
+509 RELLEKELRR
-519 GGGVVALMKPERL
+519 SGPVAAAMKPERL
-532 REVAARFGLPNEEE
+532 RDVAGRFGLPNEEE
-546 LLAALG
+546 LYAALG
-552 NGDVSLLQVVQALR
+552 NGDVSLLHVVQALR
-566 GEPAAEEEAPAQPA
+566 GEPASEEEEAPAQPPA
-580 TRPAPSTARGIR
+580 KPAPSAAHGIR

-610 PGDRVV
+610 PGDRVI

-638 RGHPERLL
+638 RAHPERLI
-646 EVEWEPS
+646 EVEWDAS
-653 PDGTYQVEIEVEAL
+653 ADGTYQVEIEVEAL

-673 KDILAA
+673 KDILSA
-679 ITEAKTNMV
+679 ITETKTNVV

-698 VAIVNVVADIRNVTQ
+698 VGIVNIVVDIRNVTQ
-713 LTAVM
+713 LAGVM
-718 RTGRASLMDCVRR
+718 HRIGQVKEVYSVER
-731 VTGRSVGGLTAP
+731 V
-743 PRFSAT
+743 
-749 SQRVARRDGSTYRVP
+749 VP
-764 GPVNLSM
+764 H
-771 SA
+771 

>member
-1 MKRFHLA
+1 MALRRFHLS
-8 RGAPA
+8 RGSG
-13 EETLPP
+13 EEGLPP
-19 DVVELL
+19 DAAELL
-25 RRVREMTPHADLD
+25 ARVRELTPHVDLD
-38 LIRQAYLFAQEAHA
+38 LIRRAYLFAREAHA
-52 GQTRASGEPYVSHS
+52 DQTRASGEPYISHS
-66 VAVASVLMGLR
+66 VAVAMILAELR
-77 LDTPTIAA
+77 LDAVTIAA

-90 VPEDTPRTMDEIRDQ
+90 VPEDTTHTIEEIRSK
-105 FGPEIAGL
+105 FGSEVAGL

-144 SDIRIILI
+144 NDIRIILI

-158 HNMRTIEYLPDWK
+158 HNMRTIEYLPEWK
-171 QKRTAQETLEIYAP
+171 QKRTAAETLEIYAP

-197 ELEDLAFRVL
+197 ELEDRAFAVL
-207 EAEAYREIAG
+207 EPEASREISG
-217 QIERSSQEQ
+217 QIERSRQDQE
-226 DACLARVV
+226 ALLARVV
-234 ETLHAELNRVG
+234 ETLYHELNRAG
-245 IRIDRSVITARP
+245 IRIDRGHISGRP

-269 PKYQGQGVGRVYD
+269 PKYQGQGVGRIYD
-282 RLAVRVVVN
+282 RLAIRVVVN

-300 GIVHA
+300 GVAHA

-339 LEVQIR
+339 LEIQIR
-345 TQQMHRIAEHGIA
+345 TAQMHHAAEHGIA

-367 GKVEAGFDQK
+367 RKSDPGFEQK

-389 EMQDAREFMHSVKID
+389 ELRDPREFVHSVKLD

-410 FVFTPK
+410 FVFTPR

-423 AGATPVDFA
+423 AGATPIDFA

-438 VGYHTTGAKVNGRLV
+438 VGYHTVGAKVNGRLV
-453 PLSHS
+453 PLSHR
-458 LQSGDIVEVVTNKN
+458 LQSGDIVEVSTNKN

-481 AFVQTSNARTKIR
+481 AFAQTSNARTKIR
-494 QWFKRERREENIVRG
+494 QWFKRERRDENILRG
-509 KDLLEKELRR
+509 REMLEKELRR
-519 GGGVVALMKPERL
+519 TGSVAAAMKADRL
-532 REVAARFGLPNEEE
+532 REAAVLVGLPDEDE

-552 NGDVSLLQVVQALR
+552 NGDVSLLQIVQSLR
-566 GEPAAEEEAPAQPA
+566 GQPAAEEAPPAAPAA
-580 TRPAPSTARGIR
+580 TALPSTARGVR

-610 PGDRVV
+610 PGDRVL
-616 GYITQGR
+616 GYITRGR

-638 RGHPERLL
+638 RTQPERLV
-646 EVEWEPS
+646 EVEWEAS
-653 PDGTYQVEIEVEAL
+653 PDGTYHVEIEVEAL

-673 KDILAA
+673 KDILGAV
-679 ITEAKTNMV
+679 TETKTNVV

-698 VAIVNVVADIRNVTQ
+698 VGIVNIVVDIRNVTQ

-718 RTGRASLMDCVRR
+718 QRIGVVPEVYSVER
-731 VTGRSVGGLTAP
+731 V
-743 PRFSAT
+743 
-749 SQRVARRDGSTYRVP
+749 VP
-764 GPVNLSM
+764 H
-771 SA
+771 

>member
-1 MKRFHLA
+1 MALRRFHLS
-8 RGAPA
+8 RGSG
-13 EETLPP
+13 EEGLPP
-19 DVVELL
+19 DAAELL
-25 RRVREMTPHADLD
+25 ARVRELTPHVDLD
-38 LIRQAYLFAQEAHA
+38 LIRRAYLFAREAHA
-52 GQTRASGEPYVSHS
+52 DQTRASGEPYISHS
-66 VAVASVLMGLR
+66 VAVAMILAELR
-77 LDTPTIAA
+77 LDAVTIAA

-90 VPEDTPRTMDEIRDQ
+90 VPEDTTHTIEEIRSK
-105 FGPEIAGL
+105 FGSEVAGL

-144 SDIRIILI
+144 NDIRIILI

-158 HNMRTIEYLPDWK
+158 HNMRTIEYLPEWK
-171 QKRTAQETLEIYAP
+171 QKRTAAETLEIYAP

-197 ELEDLAFRVL
+197 ELEDRAFAVL
-207 EAEAYREIAG
+207 EPEASREISG
-217 QIERSSQEQ
+217 QIERSRQDQE
-226 DACLARVV
+226 ALLARVV
-234 ETLHAELNRVG
+234 ETLYHELNRAG
-245 IRIDRSVITARP
+245 IRIDRGHISGRP

-269 PKYQGQGVGRVYD
+269 PKYQGQGVGRIYD
-282 RLAVRVVVN
+282 RLAIRVVVN

-300 GIVHA
+300 GVAHA

-339 LEVQIR
+339 LEIQIR
-345 TQQMHRIAEHGIA
+345 TAQMHHAAEHGIA

-367 GKVEAGFDQK
+367 RKSDPGFEQK

-389 EMQDAREFMHSVKID
+389 ELRDPREFVHSVKLD

-410 FVFTPK
+410 FVFTPR

-423 AGATPVDFA
+423 AGATPIDFA

-438 VGYHTTGAKVNGRLV
+438 VGYHTVGAKVNGRLV
-453 PLSHS
+453 PLSHR
-458 LQSGDIVEVVTNKN
+458 LQSGDIVEVSTNKN

-481 AFVQTSNARTKIR
+481 AFAQTSNARTKIR
-494 QWFKRERREENIVRG
+494 QWFKRERRDENILRG
-509 KDLLEKELRR
+509 RELLEKELRR
-519 GGGVVALMKPERL
+519 TGSVAAAMKADRL
-532 REVAARFGLPNEEE
+532 REAAVLVGLPDEDE

-552 NGDVSLLQVVQALR
+552 NGDVSLLQIVQSLR
-566 GEPAAEEEAPAQPA
+566 GQPAAEEAPPAAPAA
-580 TRPAPSTARGIR
+580 TAPPSTARGVR

-610 PGDRVV
+610 PGDRVL
-616 GYITQGR
+616 GYITRGR

-638 RGHPERLL
+638 RTQPERLV
-646 EVEWEPS
+646 EVEWEAS
-653 PDGTYQVEIEVEAL
+653 PDGTYHVEIEVEAL

-673 KDILAA
+673 KDILGAV
-679 ITEAKTNMV
+679 TETKTNVV

-698 VAIVNVVADIRNVTQ
+698 VGIVNIVVDIRNVTQ

-718 RTGRASLMDCVRR
+718 QRIGVVPEVYSVER
-731 VTGRSVGGLTAP
+731 V
-743 PRFSAT
+743 
-749 SQRVARRDGSTYRVP
+749 VP
-764 GPVNLSM
+764 H
-771 SA
+771 